1 MTKETSPKDRKL
13 RHAEYYGMT
22 EIFDKI
28 YSKSLKGDNFKNL
41 MQIIISDNNIV
52 LAYRNIKRNHGSVTR
67 GEDGVT
73 IKDIENLNRNEF
85 VEIVRKRFAHYN
97 PRKVRRVE
105 IPKYNG
111 KLRPLGIPSI
121 WDRIAQQC
129 ILQVLEPICEAKFNN
144 HSYGFRPNRSAE
156 HAIADCMARMNQSH
170 MEYVVD
176 VDIKGFF
183 DEVNHTKL
191 MRQIWSMGIRDK
203 QLLLIIRK
211 MLRAPVVLP
220 NGKLIYPTKGTPQGG
235 ILSPLLAN
243 INLNE
248 FDWWIANQWEEK
260 DAKEL
265 KHHFRKNGA
274 WDKGN
279 IYHKLRKSTTLKEI
293 YLVRYADDFKIFCRN
308 YNEAKKVF
316 YATKMWLQERLK
328 LPISEEKSK
337 ITNLSKEES
346 EFLGFTMKLVTK
358 GNKKVVNTHIGTKA
372 QSMIKVKLKKQIK
385 RIQKSPNSKDT
396 FIYIGVYNSMV
407 IGIHNYFKIATHCS
421 VAMRKIARE
430 LRPSFE
436 IRLREQGI
444 SKEGQYGKYEG
455 YKPYLRSG
463 QIRYIRGFP
472 ILPVGYIQHRHP
484 MCKKR
489 NINKY
494 TEEGREAIHKKQQT
508 AEEWKISWLCSNP
521 VLSKRATIEFADNRI
536 SKFIAQKGRCA
547 VTGEELI
554 LSEMHC
560 HHIIPYHESKSDS
573 YENLVIVTEEVH
585 RVIHATQS
593 ETIEELLKYLKLN
606 PKQKEKLNELRL
618 KVGNEEIS

>member
-1 MTKETSPKDRKL
+1 
-13 RHAEYYGMT
+13 
-22 EIFDKI
+22 
-28 YSKSLKGDNFKNL
+28 
-41 MQIIISDNNIV
+41 
-52 LAYRNIKRNHGSVTR
+52 
-67 GEDGVT
+67 
-73 IKDIENLNRNEF
+73 
-85 VEIVRKRFAHYN
+85 
-97 PRKVRRVE
+97 
-105 IPKYNG
+105 
-111 KLRPLGIPSI
+111 
-121 WDRIAQQC
+121 
-129 ILQVLEPICEAKFNN
+129 
-144 HSYGFRPNRSAE
+144 
-156 HAIADCMARMNQSH
+156 
-170 MEYVVD
+170 
-176 VDIKGFF
+176 
-183 DEVNHTKL
+183 
-191 MRQIWSMGIRDK
+191 
-203 QLLLIIRK
+203 
-211 MLRAPVVLP
+211 
-220 NGKLIYPTKGTPQGG
+220 
-235 ILSPLLAN
+235 
-243 INLNE
+243 
-248 FDWWIANQWEEK
+248 
-260 DAKEL
+260 
-265 KHHFRKNGA
+265 
-274 WDKGN
+274 
-279 IYHKLRKSTTLKEI
+279 
-293 YLVRYADDFKIFCRN
+293 
-308 YNEAKKVF
+308 
-316 YATKMWLQERLK
+316 
-328 LPISEEKSK
+328 
-337 ITNLSKEES
+337 
-346 EFLGFTMKLVTK
+346 
-358 GNKKVVNTHIGTKA
+358 
-372 QSMIKVKLKKQIK
+372 
-385 RIQKSPNSKDT
+385 
-396 FIYIGVYNSMV
+396 
-407 IGIHNYFKIATHCS
+407 
-421 VAMRKIARE
+421 IARE

-508 AEEWKISWLCSNP
+508 VEEWKISWLCSNP